1 MVKSNQIKTFWIAFF
16 GIIAALAIALCVGVS
31 VKAATERE
39 LVRMSVVSD
48 ENQYKISQENSYK
61 QSLYLACDSLKN
73 LDANLGK
80 AAVSSSSS
88 NQARQ
93 LTNVVVCAESVNR
106 QLADLPIAQGDKL
119 AACLRFVNQTQDYA
133 SYLVARLAEGEGLTD
148 AERGALVGLDKVA
161 KNMYEL
167 LQGYAEGDSGLFIV
181 NGNGSNGVGALTDEL
196 NDTDDSAFAYEKL
209 IYDGPFSESIQQKTL
224 PCDGKLTVKQVG
236 ERVEKLFGKSSFDTK
251 MNVKEGLLYRFN
263 TVNGVVTLTCD
274 GYVYEYE
281 ALNQANAAPKC
292 EACIAMAEEF
302 CAKLGYDV
310 TGVWISR
317 TQDSVTYVN
326 CAPVIDGV
334 IFYPQL
340 IKVAVS
346 AEGVVGLEA
355 RSYLLNRGM
364 EPQGSFGTVSSE
376 DAQECLIAAAEV
388 TNVARAYIEKNGSG
402 YYCWELEC
410 AANDEQYYVYVDSN
424 TGKEVQIFKVIAN
437 TEGHTVI

>member
-16 GIIAALAIALCVGVS
+16 GIIAALAIALCVAVTVIADS
-31 VKAATERE
+31 ERE
-39 LVRMSVVSD
+39 LTRMSVVSD
-48 ENQYKISQENSYK
+48 ENQYKISQENRYR

-80 AAVSSSSS
+80 AAVSSSGS

-93 LTNVVVCAESVNR
+93 LTNAVVCAESVNR
-106 QLADLPIAQGDKL
+106 QLAGLPVAQGDKL
-119 AACLRFVNQTQDYA
+119 SVCLRFVNQTQDYA
-133 SYLVARLAEGEGLTD
+133 AYLVAKLADGEELTD

-209 IYDGPFSESIQQKTL
+209 IYDGPFSESVQQKTL
-224 PCDGKLTVKQVG
+224 PCEGKLTVKQAC
-236 ERVEKLFGKSSFDTK
+236 EQVEKIFGKCTFDTK

-263 TVNGVVTLTCD
+263 TANGVVTLTCD

-281 ALNQANAAPKC
+281 SLNQASVAPKGDV
-292 EACIAMAEEF
+292 CIVMAEEF
-302 CAKLGYDV
+302 CSKLGYDV
-310 TGVWISR
+310 KGVWISR
-317 TQDSVTYVN
+317 TQDSITYVN
-326 CAPVIDGV
+326 CAPVTDG
-334 IFYPQL
+334 IIYYPQL

-355 RSYLLNRGM
+355 RSYLLNRGTK
-364 EPQGSFGTVSSE
+364 PHGNFGAVSSE
-376 DAQECLIAAAEV
+376 DAQKLLTHGVEV
-388 TNVARAYIEKNGSG
+388 TNTTRAYIEKNGNG

-410 AANDEQYYVYVDSN
+410 TANDEQYYVYVDSD
-424 TGKEVQIFKVIAN
+424 TGNEVQIFKVIAN